1 MKEIKNPLVANID
14 RSEGEIEISIAK
26 KYSKTEAPVFEKF
39 MGMCAMYDTYAVD
52 TSKEDDKGTQKA
64 CASLYDSEIQGLY
77 QTIEANLFGQKPKHM
92 LAGLS
97 EKQKKN
103 LPVELQKA
111 IINKMKSEGKITDDM
126 DASLFTPKGD
136 TAASLFSPKSRPGGA
151 PGSPR
156 V

>member
-39 MGMCAMYDTYAVD
+39 MGMCAMYDAYAVD

-64 CASLYDSEIQGLY
+64 CAVMYDSEMKALY
-77 QTIEANLFGQKPKHM
+77 EKMEANLFGQKPKHM

-103 LPVELQKA
+103 LPIELQKA
-111 IINKMKSEGKITDDM
+111 IIKKMKSEGKITDDM
-126 DASLFTPKGD
+126 DASLFKTVGD
-136 TAASLFSPKSRPGGA
+136 SVASLFSPTGRPGQYT
-151 PGSPR
+151 
-156 V
+156 